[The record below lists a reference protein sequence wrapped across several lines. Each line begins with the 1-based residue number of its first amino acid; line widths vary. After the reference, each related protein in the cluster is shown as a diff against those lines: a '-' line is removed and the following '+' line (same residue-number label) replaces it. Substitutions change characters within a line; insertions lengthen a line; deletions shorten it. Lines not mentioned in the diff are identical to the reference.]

1 MEQLKKL
8 KTSSDDESSTASSSW
23 GHNIRPEKMV
33 DGKEEPVSSRKI
45 QKAEREKIR
54 RDKLKKHVFELG
66 DALDPNRPK
75 SDKASILIDTVQILK
90 DLMTQVDRLKAEYVT
105 LSQESRELNQDKSEL
120 REENSSLKS
129 DIEILSAQ
137 CQHRVMV
144 PWIPHYAY
152 PLPVVA
158 ITQGQV
164 STLPSLLNGTQTPSP
179 LPNPSTTFMPYLAA
193 SLGPKMERKDDVG
206 LELELKIHASSSAH
220 DASGKEE
227 KGNSTVTASS
237 SNSYYS
243 SSHAVQDCSP

>member
-23 GHNIRPEKMV
+23 GHNISFRPEKMV

-158 ITQGQV
+158 ITQ
-164 STLPSLLNGTQTPSP
+164 
-179 LPNPSTTFMPYLAA
+179 A